1 MVSNLERLLFELVF
15 IIHVLWT
22 EDEEIHSF
30 KEGGVAT
37 DTRESIQRETAT
49 LTTVMD
55 AELEESDPFVSSC
68 YCKLV
73 CSLLTSL
80 LMA

>member
-1 MVSNLERLLFELVF
+1 VVSNLERLLFESVF
-15 IIHVLWT
+15 IILWT

-37 DTRESIQRETAT
+37 DTRESIERETAT

-55 AELEESDPFVSSC
+55 GELEESDPFVSSC
-68 YCKLV
+68 YCKL
-73 CSLLTSL
+73 
-80 LMA
+80 AFAHF